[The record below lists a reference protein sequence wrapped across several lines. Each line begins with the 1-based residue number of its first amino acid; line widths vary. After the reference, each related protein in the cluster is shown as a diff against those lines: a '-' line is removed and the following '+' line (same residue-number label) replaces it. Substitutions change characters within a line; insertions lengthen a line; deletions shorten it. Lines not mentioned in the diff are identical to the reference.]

1 MNKIAKLP
9 EAELEIIM
17 IVWDLGENATSEQ
30 IMNRL
35 EGRKSWERTTVL
47 NFLSRLVDRG
57 FLRLEKRG
65 KINLYT
71 PIILKCEY
79 LEHASKSFL
88 EKMYNNSVKKLVAT
102 LYNSQSISKD
112 DLKELKRFIEEA
124 E

>member
-9 EAELEIIM
+9 EAELEIIL

-65 KINLYT
+65 KINQYT

-79 LEHASKSFL
+79 LQQASKSFL
-88 EKMYNNSVKKLVAT
+88 EKMHNNSVKKLVAT
-102 LYNSQSISKD
+102 LYKSQSISKD

>member
-71 PIILKCEY
+71 PIISKCEY

-102 LYNSQSISKD
+102 LYNSQSISKE